1 MKKSAKQSTTV
12 LIMSIVIIVMLLITL
27 ACSFTSYMMGV
38 SIAEANS
45 ERYSLTENA
54 NRFMNASAYLTEEVR
69 AYAASGD
76 IVHYDNY
83 QNEVNNLKNRD
94 IGIANMQKIGITKE
108 EQDKIDEMFAISNKL
123 IPLEEKAMENVKN
136 GNTRSAIDY
145 VYGEEYSN
153 SISEISKL
161 KAEFSSMLDSR
172 TQAKI
177 KSLEGFNL
185 IVQTVLFFGIISVIV
200 IQLVINFYLRRKVMV
215 PIISIKDEVSEIAKG
230 NLSSDFNLEP
240 DTSEIGMLTHSLLST
255 KSTLK
260 KYISDISSH
269 LSEMSNGNMDLE
281 IDIDYIGDFAPIKAS
296 MQKIIHSLNDT
307 LVQINDASMQVS
319 DGSDQVSAGA
329 QALSQG
335 ATEQASSIEEL
346 SATISEIADKIKENA
361 EYSEK
366 ANTAAKNTSLE
377 MENGNAQMKDMIEAM
392 NNISSASEEIGK
404 IVKSIED
411 IAFQT
416 NILALNAAV
425 EAARAGTAG
434 KGFAVV
440 ADEVRNLAAKSAE
453 AVKNT
458 TVLIENSLQAVQNGV
473 EIANSTATSIG
484 NIVEEVENIAQGI
497 NAISEKSS
505 EQAEAAEQITMAI
518 EQISAVVQTNSAT
531 AQESAAASEEL
542 FGQADILKNLVKQ
555 FKLKRVQHNK

>member
-1 MKKSAKQSTTV
+1 MKNSAKQSTTV
-12 LIMSIVIIVMLLITL
+12 LIMSIVIIAMLLITL

-38 SIAEANS
+38 SMAKANS

-54 NRFMNASAYLTEEVR
+54 NRFMNASDYLTDEVR

-83 QNEVNNLKNRD
+83 QNEVNNLKNTELS
-94 IGIANMQKIGITKE
+94 ITNMQKIGITKE
-108 EQDKIDEMFAISNKL
+108 EQNKIDEMFAISNKL

-153 SISEISKL
+153 SLSEISRL
-161 KAEFSSMLDSR
+161 KTEFLSMLDSR

-177 KSLEGFNL
+177 ESLEGLNL
-185 IVQTVLFFGIISVIV
+185 IIQTVLFFGIISVIV
-200 IQLVINFYLRRKVMV
+200 IQLVINFYLRRKVIV

-255 KSTLK
+255 KSNLK

-281 IDIDYIGDFAPIKAS
+281 IDIDYIGDFAPIKTS

-307 LVQINDASMQVS
+307 LIQINNASMQVS

-346 SATISEIADKIKENA
+346 SATISEIAEKIKENA

-392 NNISSASEEIGK
+392 NNISSASKEIGK

-542 FGQADILKNLVKQ
+542 FGQADILKNLVRQ
-555 FKLKRVQHNK
+555 FKLKKAQYNK